1 MRMNE
6 RLIEQYE
13 WYGPH
18 LAYLGLTDKF
28 ESTRANLEGANLEG
42 ANLRD
47 AHLEYANL
55 RGANLEG
62 ANLRDAHLEYA
73 NLEGANLEGA
83 NLEGAHLRD
92 AHLRD
97 AHLEGANIR
106 GANLRGANL
115 EVANLE
121 GANIRGANI
130 RGANFRG
137 AKSGS
142 LCRMDFGGWSICIR
156 EDKTTIGCQTMDNSF
171 WIRAKPKDVASM
183 AGDAKEWWSIH
194 GSAIKATIKVVME
207 KAK

>member
-18 LAYLGLTDKF
+18 LAYLWLTDKF
-28 ESTRANLEGANLEG
+28 ESTRANLRDANLEG
-42 ANLRD
+42 A
-47 AHLEYANL
+47 HLE
-55 RGANLEG
+55 
-62 ANLRDAHLEYA
+62 DAHLEYA
-73 NLEGANLEGA
+73 NLEGAHLEGA
-83 NLEGAHLRD
+83 NLEGAHLEG
-92 AHLRD
+92 AN
-97 AHLEGANIR
+97 LEGANIR
-106 GANLRGANL
+106 GANLEGANL
-115 EVANLE
+115 E
-121 GANIRGANI
+121 GANI

-183 AGDAKEWWSIH
+183 AGNAREWWSIH
-194 GSAIKATIKVVME
+194 GRAIKATIKVVME
-207 KAK
+207 KSK

>member
-18 LAYLGLTDKF
+18 LAYLWLTDKF
-28 ESTRANLEGANLEG
+28 ESTRANLRDANLEG
-42 ANLRD
+42 A
-47 AHLEYANL
+47 HLE
-55 RGANLEG
+55 
-62 ANLRDAHLEYA
+62 DAHLEYA
-73 NLEGANLEGA
+73 NLEGAHLEGA
-83 NLEGAHLRD
+83 NLEGANLIGANLRD
-92 AHLRD
+92 AHLEG
-97 AHLEGANIR
+97 ANLEGANIR
-106 GANLRGANL
+106 GANLEGAHL
-115 EVANLE
+115 EGANLE
-121 GANIRGANI
+121 GANIRGANLEGANLEGANI

-183 AGDAKEWWSIH
+183 AGNAREWWSIH
-194 GSAIKATIKVVME
+194 GRAIKATIKVVME
-207 KAK
+207 KSK